1 MVRQISAGVAVIAV
15 IVAVVTATDPAND
28 ICLVT
33 ATSEDTVIES
43 CCDLGYKHSIFS
55 QTVNKS
61 KLYKMKNFCKNCR
74 STITSGYCDTLTDNG
89 GWLVIQRRKD
99 GSVSF
104 DRDWIDYEN
113 GFGDLDGE
121 FWYGLY
127 AIHCLTSNGHW
138 QLRID
143 FKFRNGSAS
152 FLKYNHFQVG
162 SPLHKYTLSISGYY
176 DYGLPDL
183 FAIDILNGMK
193 FTTRDQ
199 DNDLSGGNCAVANG
213 AGNPGGWWYRVCSA
227 ILLNGK
233 YNHPKTVS
241 FYEDGKW
248 VAVPF
253 VEMKIRP
260 IDCIV

>member
-1 MVRQISAGVAVIAV
+1 MVAV
-15 IVAVVTATDPAND
+15 IVAVATATDPAND
-28 ICLVT
+28 TSCLVT
-33 ATSEDTVIES
+33 DTSKDTLIEN

-55 QTVNKS
+55 HTVNRPKQ
-61 KLYKMKNFCKNCR
+61 YKMKNFCKNCR
-74 STITSGYCDTLTDNG
+74 STVTSAYCDTLTDNG

-127 AIHCLTSNGHW
+127 AIHCLTSKGHW

-152 FLKYNHFQVG
+152 FLKYNHFRIG
-162 SPLHKYTLSISGYY
+162 SPLSKYALSISGYH
-176 DYGLPDL
+176 DYGLPDP
-183 FAIDILNGMK
+183 FVIDKLNGMK

-199 DNDLSGGNCAVANG
+199 DNDLYRVNCAVTNG
-213 AGNPGGWWYRVCSA
+213 AVNPGAWWYRACSA

-233 YNHPKTVS
+233 HNHDNTIS
-241 FYEDGKW
+241 FYGHGIW
-248 VAVPF
+248 VAAPF

-260 IDCIV
+260 INCII